1 MSTRINS
8 IVWVKDR
15 DYEVSLD
22 VEGVTRTCTCT
33 VVEWGGLRIVQD
45 RPAVL
50 LTLSVDPRKVVAAVI
65 GLDTV
70 NHGVGAAPSDE

>member
-8 IVWVKDR
+8 IVWLKDR

-22 VEGVTRTCTCT
+22 VGGVTRTCTCA

-50 LTLSVDPRKVVAAVI
+50 LTLSIDPRKVVAAVVA
-65 GLDTV
+65 LDTV
-70 NHGVGAAPSDE
+70 NHVLAAAPSDE

>member
-8 IVWVKDR
+8 IVGVKDR